1 MNGKTHQL
9 VGMTGS
15 LLASTALYN
24 SDILGVPACI
34 ALIAGSA
41 LGSYLPDI
49 DHTGSVA
56 GRRIAIVSYPIK
68 GISNIFSWLYRKTKL
83 KFFDSLSEMFAH
95 RGIFHAPLFW
105 TLIFSLLFIYIPPV
119 VAPMVYE
126 VVLGLMIGVAVGVAL
141 HLGADMLNPTGIP
154 VFMPLSNKKISLG
167 KIVTGSGTE
176 GIFKAVVIL
185 SMIVSAIIFIATVVP

>member
-9 VGMTGS
+9 IGMTGS
-15 LLASTALYN
+15 LIASTALYN
-24 SDILGVPACI
+24 SEILGVPACI

-68 GISNIFSWLYRKTKL
+68 GISNMFSWLYRKTKL
-83 KFFDSLSEMFAH
+83 RFFDSLSEMFAH

-105 TLIFSLLFIYIPPV
+105 GIIFALLFIYMPPL
-119 VAPMVYE
+119 VASMVYD
-126 VVLGLMIGVAVGVAL
+126 VVLGLITGVAVGVAL

-154 VFMPLSNKKISLG
+154 VFMPLNNRKISLG
-167 KIVTGSGTE
+167 KIVTGSSTE
-176 GIFKAVVIL
+176 SIFKVIVIL
-185 SMIVSAIIFIATVVP
+185 SMIVSAIIFIATVIP